1 MERVTT
7 CLKTFIL
14 LVSILFFGACASPH
28 RLSGVGDGGAGA
40 TSAGSAPLSN
50 TYQNNHIDTERTTV
64 KTARVA
70 PPDLLPSSTKKEREK
85 VVAGR
90 PYYGNGIDE
99 DEITLKDLPEIQL
112 SEQVLKDS
120 RKIGNDELIESELK
134 RLLLEF
140 GDDSKEVPD
149 IFLNEIKAYIRI
161 FQTNPQYRGFI
172 TASLKRSAQYMP
184 LVKGIFSE
192 KGIPEDMVYIAFI
205 ESGFNKRAKSRVGA
219 LGMWQF
225 MPKTARGYS
234 LKVSNNIDERL
245 DPVKST
251 KAAVDYFH
259 DLIAI
264 FGPRSFL
271 LALAAYNCGEGKI
284 IYCLKK
290 IDNPF
295 EERNFWH
302 IRGCLARETREYPP
316 KIIAAAIIGNNP
328 EVFGFPKFSPIPF
341 KEEGVDGVMTAN
353 NTTTS
358 SRKGVLPET
367 YKEIPGTRKEMN
379 HARKSAKNE
388 HIVKTVNAKP
398 IIYTPK
404 KGNTLAMVAD
414 AFNVGKND
422 IKKWN
427 GLKSDAISMQ
437 KNLKIYTRNPVEK
450 IVYKARKGDS
460 ITEISE
466 SFRVRPVQV
475 ITCNGLKNGWQI
487 KPGQNLVFFKEI
499 KQRPLVYTVQKG
511 AKLAQISQK
520 YNVTVKNLMMWN
532 SLDSSTIHPQQKLRI
547 YQDA

>member
-1 MERVTT
+1 MERINIYF
-7 CLKTFIL
+7 KTFL
-14 LVSILFFGACASPH
+14 LLLSIFFLTSCASPH
-28 RLSGVGDGGAGA
+28 RLSVVTEGAGGAAAASGPLNNDNRSSSHIDTGRNRV
-40 TSAGSAPLSN
+40 TSAGITAPNL
-50 TYQNNHIDTERTTV
+50 
-64 KTARVA
+64 A
-70 PPDLLPSSTKKEREK
+70 PPVHQKEGVK
-85 VVAGR
+85 AVDGR

-112 SEQVLKDS
+112 SDQVLKDS

-140 GDDSKEVPD
+140 GDDSKEVPE

-172 TASLKRSAQYMP
+172 TASLKRSAQYMS

-234 LKVSNNIDERL
+234 LKVSSKIDERL
-245 DPVKST
+245 DPIKST
-251 KAAVDYFH
+251 QAAVDYFH

-302 IRGCLARETREYPP
+302 IRGCLAKETREYPP

-328 EVFGFPKFSPIPF
+328 EVFGFPRFRPGPVEDEDVKTL
-341 KEEGVDGVMTAN
+341 MAAN
-353 NTTTS
+353 DKST
-358 SRKGVLPET
+358 RKGMLPIAHKET
-367 YKEIPGTRKEMN
+367 QEARKEVKYTG
-379 HARKSAKNE
+379 KSAKKE
-388 HIVKTVNAKP
+388 HVLKTVNTKP

-404 KGNTLAMVAD
+404 KGNTLSMVAD

-427 GLKSDAISMQ
+427 GLKNDTISAQ
-437 KNLKIYTRNPVEK
+437 KNLKIYTRSPVEK
-450 IVYKARKGDS
+450 IVYKVRKGDS

-487 KPGQNLVFFKEI
+487 KPGQSLVFFKEI
-499 KQRPLVYTVQKG
+499 KQRPVVYTVQKG
-511 AKLAQISQK
+511 TKLAQISHK

-532 SLDSSTIHPQQKLRI
+532 SLDSSIIHPQQKLRI